1 MNEYAESRCCCAVF
15 AMQGRWMIYSE
26 QNIPQDSLVC
36 VFSSQMFFFCGFNFT
51 ALETWE
57 SPF

>member
-36 VFSSQMFFFCGFNFT
+36 VFSSQMFFSVDSI
-51 ALETWE
+51 LLL
-57 SPF
+57 